1 MNCNGK
7 RNGIFKTRPKNEE
20 ICENNKTHDAHCRYN
35 NTGAKASTKSCS
47 LAHLFIT
54 RSLRTRTI
62 LFRPRLS
69 RTAILGN
76 LFNSLQ
82 L

>member
-7 RNGIFKTRPKNEE
+7 RNGIFKARPKKNEE
-20 ICENNKTHDAHCRYN
+20 LCENNKTHDAHCRYH
-35 NTGAKASTKSCS
+35 TGARAATKSCS